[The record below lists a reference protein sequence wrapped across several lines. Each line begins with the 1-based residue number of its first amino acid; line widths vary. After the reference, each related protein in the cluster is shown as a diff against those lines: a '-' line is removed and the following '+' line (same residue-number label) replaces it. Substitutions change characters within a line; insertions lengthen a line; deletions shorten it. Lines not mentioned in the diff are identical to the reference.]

1 MKCQKCK
8 VNDATTQVKR
18 IVNGEYEEYMLCADC
33 AHEMGFANVFD
44 TAMPDMFGG
53 LIKSMFGAA
62 LPSRSQATRCPSCGS
77 TYGDITNTGKVGCA
91 KCYDIFLSSLL
102 PSVKRIHGNTTHCGK
117 RPEALSVEKTSEKT
131 AENTA
136 EKTTDEPTVESLKL
150 KLEEA
155 IKEQNFEL
163 AAELRDT
170 IKEMEGK

>member
-8 VNDATTQVKR
+8 VNNATTQVKR
-18 IVNGEYEEYMLCADC
+18 IVNGAYEEYMLCADC
-33 AHEMGFANVFD
+33 AHEMGFDNVFD

-53 LIKSMFGAA
+53 LVKSLFGTA

-91 KCYDIFLSSLL
+91 KCYTTFFSELL

-117 RPEALSVEKTSEKT
+117 RPNMALAEESVANQKEDQIGILKTQLNK
-131 AENTA
+131 A
-136 EKTTDEPTVESLKL
+136 VE
-150 KLEEA
+150 
-155 IKEQNFEL
+155 EQNFEL
-163 AAELRDT
+163 AAELRDK